1 MEISVVREMKQ
12 QNAQLEHTLQLGAVN
27 ADLVQ
32 KEPTAQTMVFQ
43 HTLFVL
49 MAPILMRKERVIVNC
64 VTLATNVLV
73 WEWKHLKNVP
83 MEHTVTQLQLD
94 IAFCVQKVIG
104 ERSQCLKRFHPCIVL
119 LIHS

>member
-1 MEISVVREMKQ
+1 MKQ
-12 QNAQLEHTLQLGAVN
+12 QNAQLEHTLQLGVVN

-32 KEPTAQTMVFQ
+32 KEPTAQMMVFQ

-49 MAPILMRKERVIVNC
+49 MAPIPTRKEQVIVNC

-104 ERSQCLKRFHPCIVL
+104 ERSQCLKTFHPCAVL
-119 LIHS
+119 VIHS